1 MAKLHEGRQAMGDVT
16 LAHFLEREGI
26 RDRRVLE
33 AIARLNRA
41 DFVPESARYAA
52 TQDSPLPIGHGQTI
66 SQPYVV
72 ALMSQALQLK
82 GYERVLEIGT
92 GSGYQT
98 AVLALLC
105 REVYSVEIVPSL
117 ARSARRLLRWL
128 GFENVYLRQGDGSL
142 GWPEAAPFDAVICT
156 AAPESVPHK
165 VLGQLKVGGRMVIP
179 VGPQGGNQELLRIVR
194 APEGGV
200 PRVERL
206 LPVRFVPMTGE
217 ALNLG

>member
-1 MAKLHEGRQAMGDVT
+1 MGDV
-16 LAHFLEREGI
+16 AMADFLGREGI
-26 RDRRVLE
+26 RDQRVLA
-33 AIARLNRA
+33 AIERLSRA
-41 DFVPESARYAA
+41 DFVPEHARASA

-66 SQPYVV
+66 SQPYIV
-72 ALMSQALQLK
+72 ALMSQALKLQ

-117 ARSARRLLRWL
+117 ARSARKLLRRL
-128 GFENVYLRQGDGSL
+128 GFQNVYLRQGDGSL

-156 AAPESVPHK
+156 AAPESIPPK
-165 VLGQLKVGGRMVIP
+165 VLGQLRRGGRMVIP
-179 VGPQGGNQELLRIVR
+179 VGPQGGNQELLRIIR
-194 APEGGV
+194 SPEGEI

-206 LPVRFVPMTGE
+206 LPVRFVPMTGD
-217 ALNLG
+217 ARNPG

>member
-1 MAKLHEGRQAMGDVT
+1 VA
-16 LAHFLEREGI
+16 LANLLEREGI
-26 RDRRVLE
+26 RDRRVLK
-33 AIARLNRA
+33 AIARLSRA
-41 DFVPESARYAA
+41 DFVPEHIRLSA

-66 SQPYVV
+66 SQPYIV
-72 ALMSQALQLK
+72 ALMSQALQLQ

-117 ARSARRLLRWL
+117 ARSSRRLLRRL

-142 GWPEAAPFDAVICT
+142 GWPEAAPFDAVIGT
-156 AAPESVPHK
+156 AAPESVPPK
-165 VLGQLKVGGRMVIP
+165 VLGQLKRGGRMVIP
-179 VGPQGGNQELLRIVR
+179 IGPQGGAQELLRIVR
-194 APEGGV
+194 SRHGGI

-217 ALNLG
+217 ARNLG

>member
-1 MAKLHEGRQAMGDVT
+1 MGDV
-16 LAHFLEREGI
+16 AMADFLEREDI
-26 RDRRVLE
+26 RDRRVLA
-33 AIARLNRA
+33 AIARLSRA
-41 DFVPESARYAA
+41 DFVPEHARASA

-66 SQPYVV
+66 SQPYIV
-72 ALMSQALQLK
+72 ALMSQALNLQ

-117 ARSARRLLRWL
+117 ARSARKLLRRL
-128 GFENVYLRQGDGSL
+128 GFQNVYLRQGDGSL

-156 AAPESVPHK
+156 AAPESIPPK
-165 VLGQLKVGGRMVIP
+165 VLGQLKRGGRMVIP
-179 VGPQGGNQELLRIVR
+179 VGPQGGNQELLRIIRSPVG
-194 APEGGV
+194 EI

-217 ALNLG
+217 ARNPG

>member
-1 MAKLHEGRQAMGDVT
+1 MGDRA
-16 LAHFLEREGI
+16 LADFLERAGI

-33 AIARLNRA
+33 AIRRLNRS

-66 SQPYVV
+66 SQPYIV
-72 ALMSQALQLK
+72 ALMSQALQLQ
-82 GYERVLEIGT
+82 GHERVLEVGT

-117 ARSARRLLRWL
+117 ARSARRLLRRL
-128 GFENVYLRQGDGSL
+128 GFENVYLRLGDGSL
-142 GWPEAAPFDAVICT
+142 GWPEAAPFDAIIGT
-156 AAPESVPHK
+156 AAPESVPPK
-165 VLGQLKVGGRMVIP
+165 LLGQLRPGGRMVIP
-179 VGPQGGNQELLRIVR
+179 VGSQRGGQELLRITRVR
-194 APEGGV
+194 NGGI
-200 PRVERL
+200 PRVEHL

-217 ALNLG
+217 ALKLE

>member
-1 MAKLHEGRQAMGDVT
+1 MGDVA
-16 LAHFLEREGI
+16 LADFLEREGI
-26 RDRRVLE
+26 RDRRVLQ
-33 AIARLNRA
+33 AIARLSRA
-41 DFVPESARYAA
+41 HFVPEHARASA

-66 SQPYVV
+66 SQPYIV
-72 ALMSQALQLK
+72 ALMSQALKLQ

-105 REVYSVEIVPSL
+105 REVYSIEIVPSL
-117 ARSARRLLRWL
+117 ARSARKLLRRL

-156 AAPESVPHK
+156 AAPESIPPK
-165 VLGQLKVGGRMVIP
+165 VLGQLKRGGRMVIP
-179 VGPQGGNQELLRIVR
+179 VGPQGGDQELLRIIRSPVG
-194 APEGGV
+194 EI

-217 ALNLG
+217 SRNPG